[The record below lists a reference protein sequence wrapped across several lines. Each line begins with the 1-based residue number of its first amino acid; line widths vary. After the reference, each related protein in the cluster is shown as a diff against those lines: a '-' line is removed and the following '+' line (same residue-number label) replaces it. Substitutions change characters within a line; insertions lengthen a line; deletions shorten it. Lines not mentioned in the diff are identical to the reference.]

1 MKASQKLEL
10 YAGLIIQ
17 PVCLFYLLLG
27 LIYLGFNDN
36 IGVIFFLW
44 LFSLLITVGSYNHV
58 KKASL
63 FGFWMTFI
71 GGGIVTLLLGCFGLL
86 VLYSG
91 SSALFFVAALIPLI
105 LSSAALIFA
114 VASLDTKD
122 AIVRKIQINQS
133 NGRIKPR

>member
-1 MKASQKLEL
+1 MKTSKKVEL
-10 YAGLIIQ
+10 YAGLILQ

-36 IGVIFFLW
+36 IGMIFFVW
-44 LFSLLITVGSYNHV
+44 IFSLLITVGSYNHV

-71 GGGIVTLLLGCFGLL
+71 GGGMVAFLSVLFGFA

-91 SSALFFVAALIPLI
+91 ASRLFFVAALIPLI
-105 LSSAALIFA
+105 LSSAAVVFA
-114 VASLDTKD
+114 VASLQT
-122 AIVRKIQINQS
+122 ISKI
-133 NGRIKPR
+133 